1 MFIKVENIK
10 KSYKTGDVI
19 TQVLKGVGMTINK
32 GEIGVILGPS
42 GSGKSTLLNIIGGID
57 RCDSGLVVVED
68 TDVTKL
74 SDSELT
80 EYRRDKIGFIFQF
93 YNLIPNLTVGENVEV
108 VSNISKSPLHID
120 EVLEAVGMK
129 DKKYRFPREL
139 SGGEQQR
146 VSIARAVV
154 KNPKILLCDEPTGAL
169 DFATSREIL
178 KLLQKINKNFG
189 TTILMIT
196 HNTAISAMAN
206 RVYRVRGGEIVDSLI
221 NKTTIAAEGIEW

>member
-1 MFIKVENIK
+1 MFIKVENLI

-19 TQVLKGVGMTINK
+19 TQVLKGVDLTLDK

-57 RCDSGLVVVED
+57 RCDSGFVMVED
-68 TDVTKL
+68 VEVTKL
-74 SDSELT
+74 SDNQLT
-80 EYRRDKIGFIFQF
+80 DYRRDKIGVIFQF
-93 YNLIPNLTVGENVEV
+93 YNLIPNLTVGENVEI
-108 VSNISKSPLHID
+108 VSNISKSPLSID
-120 EVLEAVGMK
+120 EVLLAVGML
-129 DKKYRFPREL
+129 DKKHRFPKEL

-154 KNPKILLCDEPTGAL
+154 KNPQLLLCDEPTGAL
-169 DFATSREIL
+169 DFTTSREIL
-178 KLLQKINKNFG
+178 KLLEKINKDFG

-206 RVYRVRGGEIVDSLI
+206 RVYRVRSGDIVESKI
-221 NKTTIAAEGIEW
+221 NQTIKPAERIEW